1 MNNILISNYKKKYSQ
16 AFYELNKDW
25 ITEYWDL
32 EKSDLYN
39 LLNPEASIINLGGEI
54 FFAILNDTAIGTS
67 AMIPYKKGVYEL
79 AKMTI
84 HKDYRGN
91 GVSKTLL
98 EKCIAFAKKKN
109 AKEIFLISNS
119 SLLVARELYNKY
131 GFCEVPLNSRK
142 YKRGDVKMVL
152 SLVS

>member
-1 MNNILISNYKKKYSQ
+1 MKNIVISNYKKKYSQ

-39 LLNPEASIINLGGEI
+39 LLNPEDSIVNLGGEI
-54 FFAILNDTAIGTS
+54 FFAIMNDAAIGTS

-79 AKMTI
+79 AKMTV
-84 HKDYRGN
+84 HKNYRGN
-91 GVSKTLL
+91 GISKKLL
-98 EKCIAFAKKKN
+98 EACVDFAKQKN

-131 GFCEVPLNSRK
+131 GFCEVSLNSKK
-142 YKRGDVKMVL
+142 YERGDVKMVL
-152 SLVS
+152 SLV

>member
-1 MNNILISNYKKKYSQ
+1 MKNIVISNYKKKYSQ

-39 LLNPEASIINLGGEI
+39 LLNPEDSIVNLGGEI
-54 FFAILNDTAIGTS
+54 FFAIMNDAAIGTS

-79 AKMTI
+79 AKMTV
-84 HKDYRGN
+84 HKNYRGN
-91 GVSKTLL
+91 GISKTLL
-98 EKCIAFAKKKN
+98 EACIDFAKQKN

-131 GFCEVPLNSRK
+131 GFCEVSLNSKK
-142 YKRGDVKMVL
+142 YERGDVKMVL
-152 SLVS
+152 SLV

>member
-1 MNNILISNYKKKYSQ
+1 MKNIVISNYKKKYSQ

-39 LLNPEASIINLGGEI
+39 LLNPEDSIVNLGGEI
-54 FFAILNDTAIGTS
+54 FFAIMNNAAIGTS

-79 AKMTI
+79 AKMTV
-84 HKDYRGN
+84 HKKCRGN
-91 GVSKTLL
+91 GISKRLL
-98 EKCIAFAKKKN
+98 EACIDFAKQKN

-131 GFCEVPLNSRK
+131 GFCEVSLNSKK
-142 YKRGDVKMVL
+142 YERGDVKMVL
-152 SLVS
+152 SLV

>member
-1 MNNILISNYKKKYSQ
+1 MKNILISNYKKKYAQ

-25 ITEYWDL
+25 ITESWDL

-39 LLNPEASIINLGGEI
+39 LLNPEESIINLGGEI
-54 FFAILNDTAIGTS
+54 FFAILNDAAIGTS
-67 AMIPYKKGVYEL
+67 AMIPYKEGVYEL

-84 HKDYRGN
+84 HKNYRGN

-98 EKCIAFAKKKN
+98 EKCISFAKKKN
-109 AKEIFLISNS
+109 TKEIFLISNS

-131 GFCEVPLNSRK
+131 GFYEVPLNSRK
-142 YKRGDVKMVL
+142 YERGDVKMVL